1 MINLTFFP
9 HRVVGLSMNNV
20 VFHKYAGAIAP
31 CQEEEE
37 PMASIKEIEAQTIG
51 TLLPD
56 EDDLFSGVIDEL
68 EYIGDAKRG
77 DNAED
82 FDLFSNV
89 GGLELEVDDM
99 SCAVQNDSDF
109 TGGVPN
115 GLGNS
120 NGSLASAQPHDE
132 HCSRTLF
139 VRNINCNVEDSELRV
154 LFEVCSSLSCLG
166 MS

>member
-1 MINLTFFP
+1 MINLNFFP

-20 VFHKYAGAIAP
+20 LFHKSADAIAP
-31 CQEEEE
+31 FQEEEE
-37 PMASIKEIEAQTIG
+37 PLASIKEIEAQTIG

-68 EYIGDAKRG
+68 EYIADAKRG

-89 GGLELEVDDM
+89 GGLELEVDM

-109 TGGVPN
+109 TGGVLN
-115 GLGNS
+115 GPGNS

-132 HCSRTLF
+132 HRSRTLF
-139 VRNINCNVEDSELRV
+139 VRNINCNVKDSELRD